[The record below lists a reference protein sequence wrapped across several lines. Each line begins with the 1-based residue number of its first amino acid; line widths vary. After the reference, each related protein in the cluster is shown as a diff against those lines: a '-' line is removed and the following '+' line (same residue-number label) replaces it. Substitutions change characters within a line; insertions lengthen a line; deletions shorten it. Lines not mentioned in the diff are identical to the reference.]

1 MRFIIKK
8 THNLALILVIIIPH
22 CRWQKCMGQV
32 SGTDNRPKELGT
44 TGIIV
49 LNKCVMGQCDC
60 PAVLKEAAE
69 KKERAKENK
78 SSSRSKTRSKNNGSS
93 STRQSNKASSS
104 SSRFRPVIRNNL
116 SLRGR
121 ISSRIPTT
129 TTTTTRRPLLRGK
142 LASRFK

>member
-1 MRFIIKK
+1 MRLKK

-32 SGTDNRPKELGT
+32 SGTDNRPKELGN

-121 ISSRIPTT
+121 ISTRLPTT

>member
-1 MRFIIKK
+1 
-8 THNLALILVIIIPH
+8 
-22 CRWQKCMGQV
+22 MGQV

-104 SSRFRPVIRNNL
+104 SSRFRPVIRNSL

-121 ISSRIPTT
+121 ISTRIPTT
-129 TTTTTRRPLLRGK
+129 ATTTTRRPLLRGK